1 MTAGLKENPMN
12 ATTASA
18 SLACKAPAAPWYR
31 HRWPWLLMAGPG
43 LVIVAGVITTV
54 IAFTGADGLVAD
66 DYYKQGLG
74 VNRQIARDAAA
85 VALRVRGE
93 IAREARAVRVALS
106 GDAPLPDRLSLRL
119 VHPSRASDDRTLVL
133 EQSEPGRYSGS
144 APPLSATRWL
154 AIVETPQWRVS
165 ATLEPNTAGPAVLT
179 PGVGQ

>member
-1 MTAGLKENPMN
+1 MN

-18 SLACKAPAAPWYR
+18 PLAPRSPVAPWYR
-31 HRWPWLLMAGPG
+31 HRWPWLLMAGPAI
-43 LVIVAGVITTV
+43 VIAAGAITTV
-54 IAFTGADGLVAD
+54 IAFKGADALVAD

-93 IAREARAVRVALS
+93 IALGAGSVRVALAA
-106 GDAPLPDRLSLRL
+106 DAPLPETLLLRL
-119 VHPSRASDDRTLVL
+119 VHPLRASDDRTLTL
-133 EQSEPGRYSGS
+133 KQDGPDRYS
-144 APPLSATRWL
+144 APSPALAATRGL

-165 ATLEPNTAGPAVLT
+165 APLEPNTAGPTSLT